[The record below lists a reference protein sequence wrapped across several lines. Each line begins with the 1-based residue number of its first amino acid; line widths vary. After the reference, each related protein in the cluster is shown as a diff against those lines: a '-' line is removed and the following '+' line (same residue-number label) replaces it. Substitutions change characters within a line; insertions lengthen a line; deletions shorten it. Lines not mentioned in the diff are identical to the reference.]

1 MTDSRASERKRFARG
16 VAEFNERHF
25 YEAHE
30 IWESIWVDEVGE
42 RRLCL
47 QALVQIAAGFHKA
60 EIGVPGG
67 AKKLWGSALR
77 ILDERSDCFGIDVEQ
92 LRAALRKALDAP
104 PGSQRAPTLEVP
116 D

>member
-1 MTDSRASERKRFARG
+1 MTGTRANEHQRFARG
-16 VAEFNERHF
+16 VAEFNQRHF

-30 IWESIWVDEVGE
+30 IWESIWVDEVGD

-47 QALVQIAAGFHKA
+47 QALVQIAAGYHKA

-67 AKKLWGSALR
+67 AKKLWTSALR
-77 ILDERSDCFGIDVEQ
+77 ILDERSDCFGIDVSQ
-92 LRAALRKALDAP
+92 LRQAVRDALAAP
-104 PGSQRAPTLEVP
+104 PGSQVPPTLKVL